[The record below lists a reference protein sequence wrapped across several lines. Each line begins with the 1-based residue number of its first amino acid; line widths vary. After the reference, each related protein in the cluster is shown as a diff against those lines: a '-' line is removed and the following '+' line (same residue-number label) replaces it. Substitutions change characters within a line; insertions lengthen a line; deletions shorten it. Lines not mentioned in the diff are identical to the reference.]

1 MSQNTY
7 CIFDDC
13 LIYKGLRG
21 RSAMHSHHFLQYGFS
36 ASKSIE
42 LNSPD
47 WPRPQNVSSFMVP
60 SDSPRQIRLMG
71 DNTVLMIWLDPEFQ
85 IHQQVDLSA
94 GIRCSLPDLETD
106 IKSLFDS
113 RLNCKTARQIKN
125 RVTGWTSYRT
135 LDERIS
141 SAIEWINTHLARQTI
156 TTEDVAARVHLSPSR
171 FMHLFSEQ
179 IGIPVR
185 KYILWQRLRRV
196 LLLLAAGSHNLTRAA
211 HKAGFTDSSHMNR
224 TFSTMFG
231 ITPSKI
237 FKNSRFIQVI
247 AC

>member
-7 CIFDDC
+7 CIFDNC
-13 LIYKGLRG
+13 LIYKGLHG

-36 ASKSIE
+36 VSKSIE

-47 WPRPQNVSSFMVP
+47 WSGPRNVSSFIAP
-60 SDSPRQIRLMG
+60 SDSPHQIKLMG
-71 DNTVLMIWLDPEFQ
+71 DNPALMIWLDPEFQ
-85 IHQQVDLSA
+85 IHQQVDLSD

-106 IKSLFDS
+106 IKSLLDS

-141 SAIEWINTHLARQTI
+141 SAIDWINSHLTQQTI
-156 TTEDVAARVHLSPSR
+156 TTENVADWVHLSPSR

-196 LLLLAAGSHNLTRAA
+196 LLLLAGDSHNLTEAA
-211 HKAGFTDSSHMNR
+211 HEAGFTDSSHMNR
-224 TFSTMFG
+224 TFNTMFG